1 MRNKLYKF
9 NVFLILILN
18 LEISYANRTIETHD
32 STNYI
37 PLTFFFYSDNPRHT
51 ISGNLPFKESKLKLV
66 PSLIFAGTYTGIFI
80 AQHIG
85 QLNTI
90 WDTLSPT
97 FKFQEDI
104 TQDLWADK
112 CGHFYGAYLTSYVFS
127 ESLIEIGMSWKAAST
142 WGGILGLTY
151 STYVEIL
158 DGFGPKWGFSPSDFY
173 ADLLGASFFVAQYYF
188 PVLQNF
194 TPKFMY
200 YPANWH
206 GDRQRLPHDAFIDD
220 YSSQTFWITI
230 NIYNVLP
237 QDLKKYWLS
246 WLQISIGYAA
256 RNLFAFHEFPDKQ
269 EEYKKITDVKT
280 NEVWGSPRYIIALDY
295 DLYKIL
301 PDGGSFWMWLK
312 QSLQYFK
319 LPSPAIEFSASKTKF
334 YLIYPFSL

>member
-1 MRNKLYKF
+1 MKINYRLKLFIFLYLSF
-9 NVFLILILN
+9 ELSFANV
-18 LEISYANRTIETHD
+18 STKTID
-32 STNYI
+32 SSNFI
-37 PLTFFFYSDNPRHT
+37 PLSSFFYADNPRHT
-51 ISGNLPFKESKLKLV
+51 ITGDIPLKETKLKLL
-66 PSLIFAGTYTGIFI
+66 PSLVFAGTYTGIFI

-112 CGHFYGAYLTSYVFS
+112 CGHFYGAYLTSYVLS
-127 ESLIEIGMSWKAAST
+127 ESLLEIGMSWESAT
-142 WGGILGLTY
+142 CWGGVLGLAY
-151 STYVEIL
+151 SSYVEVL

-173 ADLLGASFFVAQYYF
+173 ADLIGAGYYVAQHYF
-188 PVLQNF
+188 PLLQNF

-200 YPANWH
+200 FPADLH
-206 GDRQRLPHDAFIDD
+206 GERQRLPHDAFIDD
-220 YSSQTFWITI
+220 YSSQTFWMTV
-230 NIYNVLP
+230 NVYNLLP
-237 QDLKKYWLS
+237 VKLKKYWFP
-246 WLQISIGYAA
+246 WLQISFGYAA
-256 RNLFAFHEFPDKQ
+256 RNLFAYQEFPDEQK
-269 EEYKKITDVKT
+269 EYEYITDVKT
-280 NEVWGSPRYIIALDY
+280 KDVWGSPRYIIAFDY

-319 LPSPAIEFSASKTKF
+319 LPSPAIEFSNSRTKF